1 MEYSSL
7 GKSGIKV
14 SRIGI
19 GGHYKAMEEG
29 HYEDR
34 YAYVDREVELRI
46 EIIEHAIR
54 AGINYFDT
62 TWRNEVAMLSATLNQ
77 PGLRDQVVINGMVL
91 GAFTGSKAT
100 GLSLEDY
107 FNRWLDER
115 LEIMPGHHFDAFMV
129 NAIEEGYTDAECERL
144 LKLMETRKGAGDF
157 KVIGFSAHDQFL
169 ARHVVDQF
177 PSFELVML
185 AYNFH
190 NRKFEEAF
198 SGYKGSASFIA
209 MKTQIWLEY
218 GIPFSAINTLPNF
231 AQKFGFEP
239 AIDVS
244 ARAVRFVCQN
254 PLITTAVCAINSMD
268 QLDILLQAG
277 EGKFTL
283 ADRQLLEQYQLAVKE
298 ANSVP
303 LYLGALRHDNLRMN
317 YFGALN
323 LSRVLGVPFPEI
335 SLNALDSQDRILAH
349 SQGLIEL
356 ARSRGYE
363 GYLEPL
369 PA

>member
-1 MEYSSL
+1 MEYRQL
-7 GKSGIKV
+7 GKSGLKV

-29 HYEDR
+29 SYEDR
-34 YAYVDREVELRI
+34 YAYVEREVEARA
-46 EIIEHAIR
+46 EIIERAIQ

-62 TWRNEVAMLSATLNQ
+62 TWRNEAAMLAATLRQ
-77 PGLRDQVVINGMVL
+77 PGMRDQVVINGMVL

-107 FNRWLDER
+107 FNHWLDKR
-115 LEIMPGHHFDAFMV
+115 LEIMPGHRFDAFMV
-129 NAIEEGYTDAECERL
+129 NAIEEGYSDAECERL
-144 LKLMETRKGAGDF
+144 LMLLETRRAAGDF
-157 KVIGFSAHDQFL
+157 KVIGFSAHDHFL
-169 ARHVVDQF
+169 ARHIVDQF

-198 SGYKGSASFIA
+198 AGYQGSASFIA

-218 GIPFSAINTLPNF
+218 GIPFSAINTLPGF

-239 AIDVS
+239 AADAS
-244 ARAVRFVCQN
+244 ARAVRFVCHN
-254 PLITTAVCAINSMD
+254 PLITTAICAINSLD
-268 QLDILLQAG
+268 QLEILLQAG
-277 EGKFTL
+277 EGELTQ
-283 ADRQLLEQYQLAVKE
+283 ADKQVLELYQQAVAE
-298 ANSVP
+298 ASSVP

-335 SLNALDSQDRILAH
+335 PLNEPDSRERILARA
-349 SQGLIEL
+349 QGLVEI
-356 ARSRGYE
+356 ARARGFE
-363 GYLEPL
+363 RYLEPL